1 MICTSDR
8 LYKNENRYYEHEK
21 QTGYNKLLGYDRRQ
35 ELRSKRAGT
44 RGSHIRFISLNAS
57 SVKSNFASK

>member
-1 MICTSDR
+1 MAYTNDG
-8 LYKNENRYYEHEK
+8 LYKNENRYYKHEK
-21 QTGYNKLLGYDRRQ
+21 QTAYDKLQGYDRRQ
-35 ELRSKRAGT
+35 EVRSKRAGT

>member
-1 MICTSDR
+1 MGFTSDR
-8 LYKNENRYYEHEK
+8 LYKNEKRYYEHDK
-21 QTGYNKLLGYDRRQ
+21 QTGYDKLLGYDSRQ
-35 ELRSKRAGT
+35 ELRCERTGT